1 MGMSAIAAQPWTT
14 AKPVVRTASTGSRPA
29 GSRPVGSWSA
39 SASAVAGRS
48 GARPV
53 RHLVVVPDVTSLPE
67 RPRAVRSAAVPVAPA
82 PLRLTRRG
90 RAVLVLLGL
99 LVVVAGVLGGQAV
112 ADGPERAVEVVT
124 HAVQSGETLWQIAAG
139 VTAPGEDV
147 RDVVAEL
154 QELNGLA
161 DGSLVAGQ
169 VLLLPAD

>member
-39 SASAVAGRS
+39 SASAGRS

-67 RPRAVRSAAVPVAPA
+67 RPRAVRSAAVPAA